1 MIMNVVIDVTLQL
14 SQVPH
19 DEFDVSGLAPAGSLW
34 VSVFECLSV
43 AVSHT
48 RFCRCLTHTFQF
60 AIFRKSCLFWIL

>member
-48 RFCRCLTHTFQF
+48 RFNLQYF
-60 AIFRKSCLFWIL
+60 AKVVCFGSCK